1 MDTVQVRSEIE
12 LSGVA
17 VYNSLVE
24 SLEKAHVGLGHV
36 VLVLQKARRRERKLS
51 NQITVAKI
59 STEAGERLLGLSWL
73 CISLPL

>member
-1 MDTVQVRSEIE
+1 MDAVQVRSEIE

-51 NQITVAKI
+51 N
-59 STEAGERLLGLSWL
+59 
-73 CISLPL
+73 